1 MLKFLVCCRC
11 RDEETILVSCTKAA
25 DDAGTGDGA
34 GNEGDEVGEFGFEDG
49 VEDGGGAEGEEA
61 VGVGEVGED
70 ADFVGVLELGADCH
84 DGVVMGDFAARGYGL
99 SGGVSVWVV

>member
-1 MLKFLVCCRC
+1 MLEFLVCCRC
-11 RDEETILVSCTKAA
+11 RDKETIFVSCAEAA
-25 DDAGTGDGA
+25 NDAGTGDGA

-84 DGVVMGDFAARGYGL
+84 DGGLGCDVAARK
-99 SGGVSVWVV
+99 